1 MKDFADLTDPR
12 MNEAAWRALDLMR
25 AYAAR
30 DRAAI
35 VEHLAPLEADQ
46 LE

>member
-1 MKDFADLTDPR
+1 

-30 DRAAI
+30 DRAPI
-35 VEHLAPLEADQ
+35 VEHLVHLEADQ
-46 LE
+46 L